1 VISSGEILAPDT
13 RRELDDRF
21 GVPIQNVYSTSETL
35 ILGAGTSE
43 SDGLTL
49 FEDDI
54 LIEVNED
61 HICVT
66 NLFNRTMPLLRY
78 RLNDRLTVKADVSS
92 HGPFQVVED
101 IIGRNVVGFDLRI
114 NSGKMVVINP
124 TLIACMS
131 FDGVA
136 RFQVRKNSDTRL
148 EFRVQYDAAA
158 DEAQRQ
164 TALREIKQEL
174 DDLLRLGTMD
184 ESATYEVV
192 EVDDIPVDPDTGK
205 YRVMVNAS

>member
-1 VISSGEILAPDT
+1 
-13 RRELDDRF
+13 
-21 GVPIQNVYSTSETL
+21 
-35 ILGAGTSE
+35 
-43 SDGLTL
+43 
-49 FEDDI
+49 
-54 LIEVNED
+54 
-61 HICVT
+61 
-66 NLFNRTMPLLRY
+66 
-78 RLNDRLTVKADVSS
+78 
-92 HGPFQVVED
+92 
-101 IIGRNVVGFDLRI
+101 
-114 NSGKMVVINP
+114 
-124 TLIACMS
+124 MS